1 MTQVERYLEWLR
13 YGRELSDNTIKSIE
27 NDLKQFTGTLEDAI
41 RMDIE
46 MFVMKQN
53 KEGLASATVARR
65 VASLKGFFEWQ
76 LDNELRVGR
85 NPASG
90 KVAPKI
96 KHNHHKAIT
105 SKELSTLY
113 NEAKNKQERAA
124 IGLMG
129 YAGLRI
135 GEVMALGNGNTLYED
150 DHGNLS
156 IHLTDTKGGKERDVS
171 LALIPEP
178 HIIKEIAAQ
187 GGFKGQRGLLTENGM
202 WRRLKNYFS
211 KMGFKSL
218 SPHDLRATFSTML
231 VENDVNVAVVRDML
245 GHSSLQGND
254 ITSRY
259 VSTTPVEKQ
268 AQEIKEAF
276 NQWENKEQNLK
287 ENYTSKIIS

>member
-1 MTQVERYLEWLR
+1 MTQVERYLDWLR

-41 RMDIE
+41 RMDVE

-53 KEGLASATVARR
+53 KNGLSSATVARR

-135 GEVMALGNGNTLYED
+135 GEVMALGITNNVYTDSTGELA
-150 DHGNLS
+150 
-156 IHLTDTKGGKERDVS
+156 IHLTDTKGGKERKVS
-171 LALIPEP
+171 LALLPEP
-178 HIIKEIAAQ
+178 QLIQEIYDQ
-187 GGFKGQRGLLTENGM
+187 GGFKGQRAHLTENGM
-202 WRRLKNYFS
+202 WRRLKKYF
-211 KMGFKSL
+211 KKAGYAAL
-218 SPHDLRATFSTML
+218 SPHNLRATFSTML

-245 GHSSLQGND
+245 GHSSLQGNE

-259 VSTTPVEKQ
+259 VSTTPVERQ
-268 AQEIKEAF
+268 AQVLKEAF
-276 NQWENKEQNLK
+276 N
-287 ENYTSKIIS
+287 